1 MKREEHA
8 TCLFIASLFPSPSM
22 EEITGGASFSDMM
35 SGIVNTAGKISE
47 KCWSCLWCA
56 VVVSCVEVLTAPHEF
71 IFAKHRNANC
81 IREEA
86 VSGADPLQ
94 YRKWRAHK
102 CFDGCSKAV

>member
-1 MKREEHA
+1 
-8 TCLFIASLFPSPSM
+8 M

-35 SGIVNTAGKISE
+35 SGIVNTAGKMSE

-56 VVVSCVEVLTAPHEF
+56 VVVSCVEVLTPPHEF